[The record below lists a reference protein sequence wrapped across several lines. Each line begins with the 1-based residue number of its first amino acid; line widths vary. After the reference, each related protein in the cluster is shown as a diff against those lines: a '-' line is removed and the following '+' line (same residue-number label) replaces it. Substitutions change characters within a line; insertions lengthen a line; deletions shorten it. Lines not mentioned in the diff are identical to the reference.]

1 MTNNPN
7 STNAPPDL
15 DWTAIYVRC
24 EFIADTLR
32 LPYSEVEKA
41 KASEGELIDFVRRYK
56 QCFDWVIEGDVS
68 AIVKRLAGRPLW
80 PPLI

>member
-7 STNAPPDL
+7 STNAPAGL
-15 DWTAIYVRC
+15 DWTAIYARC

-41 KASEGELIDFVRRYK
+41 KGGEDELINFVQRYK
-56 QCFDWVIEGDVS
+56 QCLDWVVEGDVS
-68 AIVKRLAGRPLW
+68 CIVKRLAGRPLW
-80 PPLI
+80 PPL